1 MVLIKMGQ
9 FDKAED
15 IYQVLLNQ
23 TKDDEDKSHIY
34 HLLGSIKKDQGE
46 YQEALTFYEK
56 SLASYRNTLPPNHP
70 NLAASYDNIGVDVI
84 YK

>member
-1 MVLIKMGQ
+1 
-9 FDKAED
+9 
-15 IYQVLLNQ
+15 
-23 TKDDEDKSHIY
+23 SHIY